1 MRGFKQT
8 FLTVFREERGF
19 FVLMFLNFLV
29 GMALLVFSLATLNPD
44 KAAVKIGYGDIGGY
58 RDGTWIDMLTFPIL
72 AVLFGVLHNFL
83 ALKIFERNKSGI
95 AKVFVTVTFFL
106 LIGAFVVLS
115 RLLGEG

>member
-1 MRGFKQT
+1 MSDLKNT
-8 FLTVFREERGF
+8 FLTVFREERGL
-19 FVLMFLNFLV
+19 FVMMILNFLV
-29 GMALLVFSLATLNPD
+29 GMVLLVFSLATLNPD

-72 AVLFGVLHNFL
+72 AILFGILHNIL
-83 ALKIFERNKSGI
+83 ALKIFERNKDGI
-95 AKVFVTVTFFL
+95 AKVFVAITFFL